1 MGAVR
6 PVPAPTPRQDG
17 RPAASPGAGLVDP
30 VTQLTWPVLGR
41 WPCFY
46 SAAYMAYRVRFSRE
60 KSD

>member
-30 VTQLTWPVLGR
+30 THLAGPGPVAVLLQCIYGLE
-41 WPCFY
+41 Y
-46 SAAYMAYRVRFSRE
+46 GSRE
-60 KSD
+60 K